1 MFDRYLRGVKDRC
14 LAPLAR
20 LLGPGVSPDAVSWL
34 AFAVG
39 LASAFA
45 IASGAAGW
53 GLALWI
59 ANRVL
64 DGLDGT
70 LARVQGRATPFGG
83 YLDIVLDFVV
93 YAAIPIAIAMV
104 AGTQALAL
112 AGMVLVASFF
122 VNAAS
127 WMYLAAILE
136 QRREGAAAQGES
148 TTITMP
154 PGVVAGTETVAFYI
168 AFLVFPTYQ
177 LLLFNTMTGL
187 VLVNVVMRL
196 AWAQRHLSRRG

>member
-1 MFDRYLRGVKDRC
+1 
-14 LAPLAR
+14 
-20 LLGPGVSPDAVSWL
+20 
-34 AFAVG
+34 
-39 LASAFA
+39 
-45 IASGAAGW
+45 
-53 GLALWI
+53 
-59 ANRVL
+59 
-64 DGLDGT
+64 
-70 LARVQGRATPFGG
+70 
-83 YLDIVLDFVV
+83 
-93 YAAIPIAIAMV
+93 V